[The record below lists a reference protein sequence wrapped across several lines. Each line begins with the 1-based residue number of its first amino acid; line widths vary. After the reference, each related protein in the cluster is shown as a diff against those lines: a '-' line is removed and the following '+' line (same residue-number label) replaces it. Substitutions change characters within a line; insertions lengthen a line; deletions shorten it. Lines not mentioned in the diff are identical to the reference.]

1 MKTRKPRLEIKGDE
15 QTRISEPRSKPR
27 KAQPLLALRA
37 TLPLKRARLVA
48 SHKAVAK
55 VRMRLHTG
63 PRLLPVSRHPLRRKK
78 QESMLRQAMASAVV
92 VAVAAEIAVIKTVVV
107 ARQPLTAP
115 RVTATILASLPGIIL
130 VRAPPTWQA
139 LTTR

>member
-1 MKTRKPRLEIKGDE
+1 MKTRRPRLEIKGDE
-15 QTRISEPRSKPR
+15 QTRTSEPRSKPR

-92 VAVAAEIAVIKTVVV
+92 AAVAAEIAVTKAVV